1 MGFRKYCKKIK
12 KTANNVAD
20 DISDAVSAGA
30 STVADTVGTAVGT
43 VKDTVSNIID
53 KAGDAAKWLGNEAR
67 DIGEQLLAL
76 GFDPAVIT
84 LILAY
89 YGTLK
94 FQARG
99 KWRKLPAHIKTCL
112 QPYFRINLDNIEYA
126 VNINTGHGAA
136 ITFDTQIFFP
146 SSIRLE
152 SESDLRWLIHEMT
165 HSQQYSDE
173 GGMVLFLHKYVK
185 DIIAKVIAE
194 QRLNIHDILPLEKA
208 ADSHADEVTKLIY
221 GKNKGRK
228 TE

>member
-146 SSIRLE
+146 SRIRLE

-185 DIIAKVIAE
+185 DIIVKVIAE